1 LPALARHC
9 VGVTSRWG
17 PLFGARAADWAE
29 TWEGPTG
36 WGASAYQHVLDRAG
50 IGLGTRLLDCGCG
63 AGSFLS
69 LAVKRGAHVSGID
82 AAQKLVEIAR
92 RRMPDGDLRVGNI
105 EALPWA
111 DNAFDVVT
119 GLSSFQFADNH
130 VQALREARRV
140 SRDTVVIVVPARLA
154 DSGIP
159 RVLTAV
165 SSLFAEEDLAA
176 LRTSGMY
183 ALSPAGALEE
193 AMDVAG
199 LRVRDDADV
208 DSSAVLADTET
219 AVRAFLAA
227 GAVGLAVRQS
237 GEKAVTAALRDGI
250 APFVAA
256 DGRVRLA
263 GWYRIVIAH

>member
-1 LPALARHC
+1 M
-9 VGVTSRWG
+9 SRWG

-36 WGASAYQHVLDRAG
+36 WGRSVYQHVLDRAG
-50 IGLGTRLLDCGCG
+50 IGWGTRLLDCGCG

-69 LAVKRGAHVSGID
+69 LAAKRGASVSGID
-82 AAQKLVEIAR
+82 TAQELVEIAR
-92 RRMPDGDLRVGNI
+92 RRMPDRDLRVGNI

-111 DNAFDVVT
+111 DNTFDVVT

-130 VQALREARRV
+130 VRALREARRV

-159 RVLTAV
+159 RALTAV
-165 SSLFAEEDLAA
+165 SSLFAAEDLAA

-183 ALSPAGALEE
+183 ALSPADALEE
-193 AMDVAG
+193 AMDIAG
-199 LRVRDDADV
+199 LRVRDDAEV

-237 GEKAVTAALRDGI
+237 GEKAVTAALREGI

-263 GWYRIVIAH
+263 GWYRIVLAH